1 MIKIIFITGGV
12 ISSVGKGILAA
23 SIAAILKNSISNIKI
38 RKFDPYLNVDPGTL
52 DPYEHGEVFVTEDGT
67 ETDLDVGHY
76 ERLGQVK
83 FTKDDYCTTGQ
94 ILQKIIKKERAGEYK
109 GKTIQIFP
117 HVINAIQESFI
128 YNTNDNDLLI
138 CEIGGTVGD
147 LENAYFLHAA
157 AEISQKIECIFI
169 HIGYIINLQSTE
181 DIQNISV
188 FSEDKTKPLQKSIDM
203 LRSYGIL
210 PNIIACRG
218 ARNEKYVLS
227 KLKYLNYSQTI
238 LCLPEGKTHY
248 IPYLYQNTKLGEKI
262 TKQLNIK
269 YIPNLELKALN
280 ESMNT
285 LTNIKK
291 QLNIGIV
298 TKYLNK
304 DAHKSLI
311 EAIKHA
317 ALHNM
322 MKAQIYLIDSSSK
335 SLINK
340 LSDLQGI
347 IIPGGFGKRGIEG
360 KMNAIRFADKNNI
373 PLLGICLGMQL
384 LTIVRILQYCNILQD
399 VNSQEFDSNAKH
411 QIFQIR
417 SGEGRFGG
425 KMLLG
430 NQEIE
435 TFSILK
441 NIYNNEQIIFK
452 RCRNRYEFNIQY
464 EKYLQEA
471 LLCIGAK
478 TVHYETI
485 SCIGDPNNNKFFL
498 GVQYHPELSSSLI
511 SPEPLFI
518 NFLKAASEYSL

>member
-23 SIAAILKNSISNIKI
+23 SIAAILKNSVSNIKI
-38 RKFDPYLNVDPGTL
+38 RKFDPYLNLDPGTL

-83 FTKDDYCTTGQ
+83 FTKSDYCTTGQ

-128 YNTNDNDLLI
+128 YNTNENDLLI

-157 AEISQKIECIFI
+157 AKMSQKIECIFI
-169 HIGYIINLQSTE
+169 HIGYIINLQSNE
-181 DIQNISV
+181 DIQNISA

-203 LRSYGIL
+203 LYSYGIS

-218 ARNEKYVLS
+218 AQDKQYVLS

-238 LCLPEGKTHY
+238 LCLSEGKKQY
-248 IPYLYQNTKLGEKI
+248 IPYLYQNTKLGQEI

-280 ESMNT
+280 ERMNT
-285 LTNIKK
+285 LNINK
-291 QLNIGIV
+291 QLNIAIV

-317 ALHNM
+317 ALYNM
-322 MKAQIYLIDSSSK
+322 IKVQIYLIDSSSE
-335 SLINK
+335 SLKNE
-340 LSDLQGI
+340 LSKIHGI
-347 IIPGGFGKRGIEG
+347 IIPGGFGKRGIQG
-360 KMNAIRFADKNNI
+360 KMYAIRFADENNI

-384 LTIVRILQYCNILQD
+384 LTITRIIDYTDLKY
-399 VNSQEFDSNAKH
+399 VNSQEFDSNATH
-411 QIFQIR
+411 QIFQLR

-441 NIYNNEQIIFK
+441 DIYNNEQIIFK
-452 RCRNRYEFNIQY
+452 RCRNRYEFNIEY
-464 EKYLQEA
+464 EKYLKQA
-471 LLCIGAK
+471 SLCIGAK
-478 TVHYETI
+478 TVNYETI
-485 SCIGDPNNNKFFL
+485 SCIGDLRKFFL

-518 NFLKAASEYSL
+518 NFLKASSEYSL